1 MKTIALLV
9 VGAFVVSGSAFADQI
24 TDTTKDKHPVIFDGS
39 TAVLVAVGP
48 QRTGRLVGS
57 SMGGKTIFGS

>member
-1 MKTIALLV
+1 MKTIALFV
-9 VGAFVVSGSAFADQI
+9 VGAFVVSGSALADQI
-24 TDTTKDKHPVIFDGS
+24 ADARKDDHPVISDSS

-57 SMGGKTIFGS
+57 SVGGRTIFGS